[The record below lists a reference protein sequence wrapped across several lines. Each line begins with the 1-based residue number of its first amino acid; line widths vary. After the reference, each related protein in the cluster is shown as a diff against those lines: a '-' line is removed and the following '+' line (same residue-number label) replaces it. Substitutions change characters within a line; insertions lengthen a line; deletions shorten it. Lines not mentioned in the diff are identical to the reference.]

1 MKNDEVYNNLTL
13 LFRDIFMRDNIVL
26 QPSMSA
32 KDISGWDSFKQMQII
47 ISVEEFFGVTIST
60 KILDRLQ
67 TVGDLAEAIVALTE
81 VS

>member
-1 MKNDEVYNNLTL
+1 MKNDEVYKNLTL

-32 KDISGWDSFKQMQII
+32 KDIPGWDSFKQMQII
-47 ISVEEFFGVTIST
+47 ICVEEFFGVTIST

-81 VS
+81 VR